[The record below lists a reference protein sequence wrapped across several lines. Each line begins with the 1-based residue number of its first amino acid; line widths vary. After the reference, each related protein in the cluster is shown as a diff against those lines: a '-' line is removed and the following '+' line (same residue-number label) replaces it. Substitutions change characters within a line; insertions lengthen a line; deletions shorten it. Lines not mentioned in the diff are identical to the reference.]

1 MKRCINFTQLAVL
14 LSLLFTVGSGI
25 AETQDENIKGRI
37 NFDFSDVSEAI
48 IEVNVSSKLFTLL
61 TKSVE
66 HEPEIGQLVAMIKG
80 YMFGDTRMARI
91 LIRCFVTMRTN

>member
-14 LSLLFTVGSGI
+14 LSLLFTVGNGI

-61 TKSVE
+61 TKSC
-66 HEPEIGQLVAMIKG
+66 G
-80 YMFGDTRMARI
+80 ARAGNWQI
-91 LIRCFVTMRTN
+91 SGNDQRGIRSGIREWRES